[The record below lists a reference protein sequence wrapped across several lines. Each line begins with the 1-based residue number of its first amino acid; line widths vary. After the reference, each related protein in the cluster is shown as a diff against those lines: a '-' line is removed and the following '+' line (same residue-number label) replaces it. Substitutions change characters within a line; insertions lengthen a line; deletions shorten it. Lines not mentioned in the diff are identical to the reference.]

1 MEFNARIVHVEIRT
15 LNSKQTDIS
24 IRSPGRYREKEL
36 EIRSLLT
43 DRLERGKI
51 DMSIMIDNNSDEN
64 HYSVNRSVA
73 IRYLNELRELAHE
86 IGEND
91 FRSYLPLLTRL
102 PEVFSPQREAMIT
115 EEWEVIRSA
124 AERAI
129 DATDQFRIQEG
140 AILQADMEK
149 RIQQILAYLGEI
161 TPFEE
166 NRIGQIRER
175 LQKNLKDIMD
185 DTRIDTNRFEQE
197 LLYYLDKLDIS
208 EEKVRLR
215 KHCDYFLETMKEES
229 SNGKKLA
236 FISQEIGREI
246 NTLGAKANEVNIQR
260 RVVQMKDELEK
271 IKEQLSNVL

>member
-1 MEFNARIVHVEIRT
+1 MIKSMTGYGKEDVEFNARIVHVEIRT

-43 DRLERGKI
+43 DRLARGKI

-64 HYSVNRSVA
+64 HYSVNKSVA

-149 RIQQILAYLGEI
+149 RIQLILAYLGEI
-161 TPFEE
+161 IPFEE

-215 KHCDYFLETMKEES
+215 KHCDYFLKP
-229 SNGKKLA
+229 
-236 FISQEIGREI
+236 
-246 NTLGAKANEVNIQR
+246 
-260 RVVQMKDELEK
+260 
-271 IKEQLSNVL
+271 